1 MPAFRRLFTTALLA
15 SLAALLAGCQPD
27 SESVDGKTWQVINYW
42 ASWCGPC
49 REEIPALNQLD
60 AAREDIVV
68 LGVNYD
74 GLQGDA
80 LAADEEELGVEFATL
95 PEDPA
100 EKLGQPR
107 PRVLPTTFIVN
118 PESEVVEVLTGP
130 QTEDS
135 ILAII
140 DRPQG

>member
-1 MPAFRRLFTTALLA
+1 MPAPRRLLFAALLTA
-15 SLAALLAGCQPD
+15 LAALSAGCQPD
-27 SESVDGKTWQVINYW
+27 GGAAGGDHWQVINYW

-118 PESEVVEVLTGP
+118 PKGEVVEVLTGP
-130 QTEDS
+130 QTEES
-135 ILAII
+135 ILAVI
-140 DRPQG
+140 DQP

>member
-1 MPAFRRLFTTALLA
+1 MPTLRRWYVIALLI
-15 SLAALLAGCQPD
+15 ALMALSAGCQPGDD
-27 SESVDGKTWQVINYW
+27 SQHAERWQVINYW

-49 REEIPALNQLD
+49 REEIPALNDLNASRSD
-60 AAREDIVV
+60 VVV

-74 GLQGDA
+74 GLQGEA
-80 LAADEEELGVEFATL
+80 LAADIAELGVEFDTL

-100 EKLGQPR
+100 ETLGQTR

-118 PESEVVEVLTGP
+118 PKGEVVAVLTGP
-130 QTEDS
+130 QTEAS

-140 DRPQG
+140 DGA

>member
-15 SLAALLAGCQPD
+15 TLAALLAGCQAD

-49 REEIPALNQLD
+49 REEIPALNQLNRSRD
-60 AAREDIVV
+60 DVIV

-80 LAADEEELGVEFATL
+80 LAADETELGVEFDTL
-95 PEDPA
+95 AEDPA
-100 EKLGQPR
+100 ERLGQSR
-107 PRVLPTTFIVN
+107 PRVLPTTFIVS
-118 PESEVVEVLTGP
+118 PQGEVVEVLTGP

-135 ILAII
+135 ILAVI
-140 DRPQG
+140 DRPRG